1 MNVHGRGRGARGG
14 VRPGDAARA
23 SRRGRPE
30 RLVNRVLNHCNAI
43 GARLPPMIGTPF
55 PQISL
60 FPNEPT
66 VPPLT
71 NTPVPLPLMV
81 ERASTRS
88 AGGLAAL
95 TPVPLCVMVES
106 RTVAYASPLPGL
118 DCDMM
123 PTLTL
128 LATTLST
135 MVASITTAV
144 VVTLTPCTKIP

>member
-14 VRPGDAARA
+14 GRPGDAPRA
-23 SRRGRPE
+23 SRRRRPE

-43 GARLPPMIGTPF
+43 GASRPPMIGTPF

-60 FPNEPT
+60 FPSEPT

-88 AGGLAAL
+88 AGGARRAD
-95 TPVPLCVMVES
+95 
-106 RTVAYASPLPGL
+106 PG
-118 DCDMM
+118 
-123 PTLTL
+123 
-128 LATTLST
+128 
-135 MVASITTAV
+135 AV
-144 VVTLTPCTKIP
+144 VCDGGIADRRIRKPLAGVGL